1 MIITSIYYIK
11 GCLIPCIRNKTL
23 HLYYIQL
30 PFEDDIKSFT
40 LDNFTLNKK
49 FAPTSTQ
56 LELVD
61 NLIDSMDLTKPSTSG
76 KSEQKHEE
84 EEEEED
90 EDESELYDPHTTINP
105 YIQRMFQSIAHR
117 AANSNK
123 DLPNFETHITSTH
136 LSKIGE
142 RVRRNKTTVEA
153 LKRCGEEFKLKE
165 TEAKKSKNNPDESLF
180 EAKKKEANGDDDEK
194 KKENEDASSSTN
206 HNLNLNELLQSTSLQ
221 NSKVKKVGTITPVA
235 DFKLLAERILSNQA
249 LKPTEDI
256 DNNSFEELCLQIQTL
271 VQV

>member
-1 MIITSIYYIK
+1 M
-11 GCLIPCIRNKTL
+11 
-23 HLYYIQL
+23 

-76 KSEQKHEE
+76 KSEKNHEE
-84 EEEEED
+84 EEE

-117 AANSNK
+117 AANPNQ

-142 RVRRNKTTVEA
+142 RVRRNKITVEA
-153 LKRCGEEFKLKE
+153 LERCGEEFKLKE
-165 TEAKKSKNNPDESLF
+165 TEAKKSKINPEESLF
-180 EAKKKEANGDDDEK
+180 EAKKKETNGDDEK